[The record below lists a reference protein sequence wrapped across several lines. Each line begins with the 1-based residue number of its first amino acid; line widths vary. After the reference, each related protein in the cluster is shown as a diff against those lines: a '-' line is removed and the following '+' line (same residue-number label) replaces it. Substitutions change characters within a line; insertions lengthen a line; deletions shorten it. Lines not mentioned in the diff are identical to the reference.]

1 MTYIQAFDKIK
12 EKLDGK
18 AEISQD
24 YDSFAIQV
32 TLTNK
37 DSHGI
42 FYLKYSDGFLDVQ
55 PYDYFDND
63 AAVSL
68 SYQTFLKLT
77 DGRLSL
83 DDALSKGLAEI
94 YGNRSAA
101 AAICGI
107 VPQDKPQVKKATP
120 KTPKETKPTA
130 KAKKSEPKAE
140 TKTQKMAKTSETSE
154 TSETSAS
161 AKSTEVKTPSKAVK
175 PLASTAEKKKNVPS
189 GSVKASAASKA
200 KATRNATDKKS
211 EKPVSKSKK

>member
-18 AEISQD
+18 AKISQE
-24 YDSFAIQV
+24 YDSFAVQV
-32 TLTNK
+32 TMTNK

-42 FYLKYSDGFLDVQ
+42 FYLKYSDGFLDIQ

-83 DDALSKGLAEI
+83 DDAVSKGLAEI
-94 YGNRSAA
+94 YGSRSAA

-107 VPQDKPQVKKATP
+107 VPQDKPQTEKSAP
-120 KTPKETKPTA
+120 KSAAA
-130 KAKKSEPKAE
+130 KTEAKTE
-140 TKTQKMAKTSETSE
+140 TKTEAKEAKTEDLPKNVKAVKAAKTSSRTKKNAGVKTSAGD
-154 TSETSAS
+154 SAKAAS
-161 AKSTEVKTPSKAVK
+161 AKDKAIKAEPKKTVAAEAK
-175 PLASTAEKKKNVPS
+175 P
-189 GSVKASAASKA
+189 A
-200 KATRNATDKKS
+200 KADA
-211 EKPVSKSKK
+211 KSKK

>member
-18 AEISQD
+18 AKISQE
-24 YDSFAIQV
+24 YDSFAVQV
-32 TLTNK
+32 TMTNK

-42 FYLKYSDGFLDVQ
+42 FYLKYSDGFLDIQ

-83 DDALSKGLAEI
+83 DDAVSKGLAEI
-94 YGNRSAA
+94 YGSRSAA

-107 VPQDKPQVKKATP
+107 VPQDKPQIEKSAPKSAAAKTEAKEAKTEDLPKNVKAVKA
-120 KTPKETKPTA
+120 
-130 KAKKSEPKAE
+130 
-140 TKTQKMAKTSETSE
+140 AKTSSRTKKTAGVKTSAGD
-154 TSETSAS
+154 SAKAAS
-161 AKSTEVKTPSKAVK
+161 AKDKAIKAEPKKTAAAEAK
-175 PLASTAEKKKNVPS
+175 P
-189 GSVKASAASKA
+189 A
-200 KATRNATDKKS
+200 KADA
-211 EKPVSKSKK
+211 KSKK

>member
-18 AEISQD
+18 AKISQD
-24 YDSFAIQV
+24 YDSFAIQI

-130 KAKKSEPKAE
+130 K
-140 TKTQKMAKTSETSE
+140 TKTQKMAKTSETS
-154 TSETSAS
+154 AS
-161 AKSTEVKTPSKAVK
+161 AKNTEVKTPSKAVK

-189 GSVKASAASKA
+189 ESVKASAVSKA

>member
-18 AEISQD
+18 AKIS
-24 YDSFAIQV
+24 QV

-140 TKTQKMAKTSETSE
+140 TKTQKMAKTSK
-154 TSETSAS
+154 TSAS

-189 GSVKASAASKA
+189 ESVKASAASKA

>member
-18 AEISQD
+18 AKISQA

-140 TKTQKMAKTSETSE
+140 TKTQKMTKTSETS
-154 TSETSAS
+154 AI

-189 GSVKASAASKA
+189 ESVKASAASKA
-200 KATRNATDKKS
+200 KATRNATDKNS
-211 EKPVSKSKK
+211 EKPVSKNKK

>member
-18 AEISQD
+18 AKISQD

-42 FYLKYSDGFLDVQ
+42 FYLKYSNGFLDVQ

-120 KTPKETKPTA
+120 KTPKETKQTA

-140 TKTQKMAKTSETSE
+140 TKTQKMAK

-189 GSVKASAASKA
+189 GSVKASTASKA

>member
-18 AEISQD
+18 AKISQD

-42 FYLKYSDGFLDVQ
+42 FYLKYSNGFLDVQ

-101 AAICGI
+101 AAVCGI

-140 TKTQKMAKTSETSE
+140 TKTQKMAKTSETS
-154 TSETSAS
+154 AI

-189 GSVKASAASKA
+189 GSVKASAVSKA

>member
-18 AEISQD
+18 AKISQD

-83 DDALSKGLAEI
+83 DDAVSKGLAEI
-94 YGNRSAA
+94 YGNRSVA

-107 VPQDKPQVKKATP
+107 VSQDKPQVKKATP

-130 KAKKSEPKAE
+130 KVKKSEPKAE
-140 TKTQKMAKTSETSE
+140 TKTQKMAK

-175 PLASTAEKKKNVPS
+175 PLARTAEKKKNVPS
-189 GSVKASAASKA
+189 ESVKASAASKA
-200 KATRNATDKKS
+200 KATRNATDKNS

>member
-18 AEISQD
+18 AKISQD

-107 VPQDKPQVKKATP
+107 VPQDKPPVKKATP

-140 TKTQKMAKTSETSE
+140 TKTQKTAK

-161 AKSTEVKTPSKAVK
+161 AKNTEVKTPSKAVK
-175 PLASTAEKKKNVPS
+175 PLASTAEKKRNVPS
-189 GSVKASAASKA
+189 ESVRASAVSKA

>member
-18 AEISQD
+18 AKISQD

-77 DGRLSL
+77 DGRLIL
-83 DDALSKGLAEI
+83 DDALSKGLAEM

-140 TKTQKMAKTSETSE
+140 TKTQKMAKTSETS
-154 TSETSAS
+154 AS
-161 AKSTEVKTPSKAVK
+161 AKNTEVKTPSKAVK

-189 GSVKASAASKA
+189 ESVKASAVSKA

>member
-18 AEISQD
+18 AKISQD

-140 TKTQKMAKTSETSE
+140 PKSTKTAKI
-154 TSETSAS
+154 SETSAS
-161 AKSTEVKTPSKAVK
+161 AKSADVKTPSKAVN
-175 PLASTAEKKKNVPS
+175 PLANTSEKKKKVSAETVKTSAVPK
-189 GSVKASAASKA
+189 VKSAPSAVV
-200 KATRNATDKKS
+200 KKS
-211 EKPVSKSKK
+211 EKPVSKTKK

>member
-18 AEISQD
+18 AKISQD
-24 YDSFAIQV
+24 CDSFAIQV

-140 TKTQKMAKTSETSE
+140 TKTPKMAKTSEP
-154 TSETSAS
+154 SAS
-161 AKSTEVKTPSKAVK
+161 VKSTEVKTPSKAVK

-200 KATRNATDKKS
+200 KATRNATDKKL
-211 EKPVSKSKK
+211 EKPVSKNKK

>member
-18 AEISQD
+18 AKISQD

-140 TKTQKMAKTSETSE
+140 PKSTKTAKI
-154 TSETSAS
+154 SETSAS
-161 AKSTEVKTPSKAVK
+161 AKSADVKTPSKAVK

-211 EKPVSKSKK
+211 EKPVSKTKK

>member
-18 AEISQD
+18 AKISQD

-107 VPQDKPQVKKATP
+107 VPQDKAKKATP

-140 TKTQKMAKTSETSE
+140 TKTQKMAK

>member
-18 AEISQD
+18 AKISQD

-42 FYLKYSDGFLDVQ
+42 FYLNYSDGFLEVQ

-107 VPQDKPQVKKATP
+107 VPQDKPQVKKETP

-130 KAKKSEPKAE
+130 KA
-140 TKTQKMAKTSETSE
+140 
-154 TSETSAS
+154 
-161 AKSTEVKTPSKAVK
+161 
-175 PLASTAEKKKNVPS
+175 
-189 GSVKASAASKA
+189 
-200 KATRNATDKKS
+200 
-211 EKPVSKSKK
+211 

>member
-18 AEISQD
+18 AKISQD

-120 KTPKETKPTA
+120 KTPKETKQTA

-140 TKTQKMAKTSETSE
+140 TKTPKMAK

-175 PLASTAEKKKNVPS
+175 PLASTAEQKKNVPS
-189 GSVKASAASKA
+189 GSVKALAVSKA

>member
-18 AEISQD
+18 AKISQD

-107 VPQDKPQVKKATP
+107 VPQDKPPVKKATP

-140 TKTQKMAKTSETSE
+140 TKTQKMAKTSETS
-154 TSETSAS
+154 AS
-161 AKSTEVKTPSKAVK
+161 AKSADVKTPSKAVK

-189 GSVKASAASKA
+189 GSVKASAVSKA

>member
-18 AEISQD
+18 AKISQD

-140 TKTQKMAKTSETSE
+140 PKSTKTAKI
-154 TSETSAS
+154 SETSAS
-161 AKSTEVKTPSKAVK
+161 AKSADVKTPSKAVK

-200 KATRNATDKKS
+200 KATRNATDKNRKNLFR
-211 EKPVSKSKK
+211 KPKNSF

>member
-18 AEISQD
+18 AKISQD

-55 PYDYFDND
+55 PYDYFDNN

-140 TKTQKMAKTSETSE
+140 TKTQKMAKTSETS
-154 TSETSAS
+154 AS

-175 PLASTAEKKKNVPS
+175 PLASTAEKKRMFPREALKHRLFPKQKQLKMLPIKNR
-189 GSVKASAASKA
+189 KNLF
-200 KATRNATDKKS
+200 R
-211 EKPVSKSKK
+211 KPKNSF

>member
-18 AEISQD
+18 AKISQD

-130 KAKKSEPKAE
+130 KAKKTEPKAE
-140 TKTQKMAKTSETSE
+140 TKTQKMAKTSETS
-154 TSETSAS
+154 AS
-161 AKSTEVKTPSKAVK
+161 AKSTEVKTPSKEVK

-189 GSVKASAASKA
+189 GSVKASAVSKA

>member
-18 AEISQD
+18 AKISQE
-24 YDSFAIQV
+24 YDSFAVQV
-32 TLTNK
+32 TMTNK

-42 FYLKYSDGFLDVQ
+42 FYLKYSDGFLDIQ

-83 DDALSKGLAEI
+83 DDAVSKGLAEI
-94 YGNRSAA
+94 YGSRSAA

-107 VPQDKPQVKKATP
+107 VPQDKPQTEKSAP
-120 KTPKETKPTA
+120 KSAAA
-130 KAKKSEPKAE
+130 KTE
-140 TKTQKMAKTSETSE
+140 TKTKAKTEAKEAKTEDLPKNVKAVKAAKTSSRTKK
-154 TSETSAS
+154 TAGVKTSAS
-161 AKSTEVKTPSKAVK
+161 DSAKA
-175 PLASTAEKKKNVPS
+175 
-189 GSVKASAASKA
+189 ASAKDKAIKAEPKKTAAAEAKPA
-200 KATRNATDKKS
+200 KADA
-211 EKPVSKSKK
+211 KSKK

>member
-18 AEISQD
+18 AKISQD

-94 YGNRSAA
+94 YGNHSAA

-140 TKTQKMAKTSETSE
+140 TKTQKMAKTSETS
-154 TSETSAS
+154 AS
-161 AKSTEVKTPSKAVK
+161 AKNTEVKTPSKSVK

>member
-18 AEISQD
+18 AKISHKN
-24 YDSFAIQV
+24 DSFAVQV

-55 PYDYFDND
+55 PYDYYDND

-83 DDALSKGLAEI
+83 DDALSKGLIEI
-94 YGNRSAA
+94 FGNHSAA
-101 AAICGI
+101 EAICGI
-107 VPQDKPQVKKATP
+107 VPPDKPDTVKNIPQTPKATE
-120 KTPKETKPTA
+120 KR
-130 KAKKSEPKAE
+130 KAVGG
-140 TKTQKMAKTSETSE
+140 TAKTS
-154 TSETSAS
+154 
-161 AKSTEVKTPSKAVK
+161 AKPAVK
-175 PLASTAEKKKNVPS
+175 RSKNTTAAADVKKTEKNVTKP
-189 GSVKASAASKA
+189 
-200 KATRNATDKKS
+200 KK
-211 EKPVSKSKK
+211 

>member
-18 AEISQD
+18 AKISQD

-107 VPQDKPQVKKATP
+107 IPQDKPQVKKATP
-120 KTPKETKPTA
+120 KTLKETKLTA

-140 TKTQKMAKTSETSE
+140 TKTQKMAK

-189 GSVKASAASKA
+189 ESVKASAVSKA
-200 KATRNATDKKS
+200 KATRNATDKNS

>member
-18 AEISQD
+18 AKISQD

-120 KTPKETKPTA
+120 KTPKETKPTT

-140 TKTQKMAKTSETSE
+140 TKTQKMAK

-175 PLASTAEKKKNVPS
+175 PLASTAEKKRNIPS

>member
-18 AEISQD
+18 AKISQD

-101 AAICGI
+101 AAVCGI

-120 KTPKETKPTA
+120 KTSKETKPTA

-140 TKTQKMAKTSETSE
+140 TKTQKMAK

-189 GSVKASAASKA
+189 ESVKASAVSKA
-200 KATRNATDKKS
+200 KATRNATDKNS

>member
-18 AEISQD
+18 AKISQD

-120 KTPKETKPTA
+120 KTPKETKQTA

-140 TKTQKMAKTSETSE
+140 TKTPKMAK

-189 GSVKASAASKA
+189 GSVKALAVSKA

>member
-18 AEISQD
+18 AKISQD

-55 PYDYFDND
+55 PYDYFDNN

-140 TKTQKMAKTSETSE
+140 TKTQKMAKTSETS
-154 TSETSAS
+154 AS

-189 GSVKASAASKA
+189 GSVKASAVSKA
-200 KATRNATDKKS
+200 KATQNATDKKS
-211 EKPVSKSKK
+211 EKPVSKTKK

>member
-18 AEISQD
+18 AKISQD

-94 YGNRSAA
+94 YGNRSDA

-140 TKTQKMAKTSETSE
+140 TKTQKMAKTSETS
-154 TSETSAS
+154 AS
-161 AKSTEVKTPSKAVK
+161 AKITEVKTPSKAVK
-175 PLASTAEKKKNVPS
+175 PLASTTEKKKNVPS

-211 EKPVSKSKK
+211 EKPVSKTKK

>member
-18 AEISQD
+18 AKISQD

-77 DGRLSL
+77 DGRLIL

-107 VPQDKPQVKKATP
+107 VPQDKPQVKHQRHRRKPNRQQRRKNPNRKRKP
-120 KTPKETKPTA
+120 KPKRWQRH
-130 KAKKSEPKAE
+130 PKLPRVQ
-140 TKTQKMAKTSETSE
+140 KTQRLR
-154 TSETSAS
+154 
-161 AKSTEVKTPSKAVK
+161 
-175 PLASTAEKKKNVPS
+175 PLRK
-189 GSVKASAASKA
+189 
-200 KATRNATDKKS
+200 R
-211 EKPVSKSKK
+211 